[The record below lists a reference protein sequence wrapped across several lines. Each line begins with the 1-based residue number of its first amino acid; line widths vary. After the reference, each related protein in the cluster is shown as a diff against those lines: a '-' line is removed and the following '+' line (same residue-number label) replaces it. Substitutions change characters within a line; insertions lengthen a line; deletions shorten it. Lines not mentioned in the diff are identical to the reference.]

1 MDDRATFHFRTMCQM
16 ALEVRNG
23 FADPLGFRI
32 VCEMVFGVRN
42 FSHAL
47 RKFRRVIEMISQ
59 GWFIFV
65 KCSKL
70 VRRMCE
76 ISHPM
81 QNKP

>member
-1 MDDRATFHFRTMCQM
+1 MQ
-16 ALEVRNG
+16 NG
-23 FADPLGFRI
+23 FADPLGFCI

-42 FSHAL
+42 FLHAL
-47 RKFRRVIEMISQ
+47 RKFRRVIEMISH
-59 GWFIFV
+59 GWFIFA

-70 VRRMCE
+70 VRKMCE